1 MCVRF
6 ITGFFHYFHKK
17 MILLRLSF
25 IFAVVNSGLIDYG
38 PIFGIGTDVEPL
50 SECP

>member
-1 MCVRF
+1 
-6 ITGFFHYFHKK
+6 